1 MDEIHLTSMDSIR
14 WPNRCFLCGRA
25 GPEKT
30 RLLKVPRSRE
40 VGVPV
45 CTEDFHKL
53 RRADRISSGA
63 TVAIVLAF
71 ILLGVGSFWI
81 DLPPAA
87 RVGIWFGGALASLV
101 LETGMMLL
109 VQDKVIG
116 ADLSHGLPIISFDRK
131 TRRYRI
137 LFYNEQDAAAMRRI
151 NIDRSETGY
160 STDKGYPVLDVGMG
174 MPLGAR
180 AHVAKGKIEIL
191 GSSYELAVNLDQCC
205 ALLTSGSPCAMP
217 LDNLKYSEVM
227 DGLQGCLPPLE
238 SKPARKVPPPV
249 SMRLV
254 CVGCSWEIPEIYRQS
269 LTASATGSP
278 EASRAAIGYGEFGTA
293 GKCPRCGSTSSYL
306 ILEPAHGTA
315 AGKKGTA

>member
-1 MDEIHLTSMDSIR
+1 MDEIHLTSLDSIR

-25 GPEKT
+25 SPEKT
-30 RLLKVPRSRE
+30 RRLKVPRGRE

-53 RRADRISSGA
+53 RKADRISGWA

-81 DLPPAA
+81 DLSPAA

-137 LFYNEQDAAAMRRI
+137 FFYNELDAAAMRRI

-180 AHVAKGKIEIL
+180 AQVAKGKIEIL
-191 GSSYELAVNLDQCC
+191 GRAYDLAVNLDQCC
-205 ALLTSGSPCAMP
+205 ALLKTGSACVLP
-217 LDNLKYSEVM
+217 LDNLKYADVM
-227 DGLQGCLPPLE
+227 GGLQECLGRIKIQP
-238 SKPARKVPPPV
+238 SKKGSAPV

-254 CVGCSWEIPEIYRQS
+254 VVGCSWEIPEIYRQS

-278 EASRAAIGYGEFGTA
+278 EASRAAIGFGEFGTA

-306 ILEPAHGTA
+306 IVEPALGTA
-315 AGKKGTA
+315 VREKGTT